1 MEGPLSGAKRREKG
15 DPVMLD
21 AHQMNVF
28 LQAAQ
33 SLSFTEAARRL
44 CMTQPSVSQHIRSLE
59 QRFGTRLFERRGRYL
74 KLTESGQALLPLARK
89 MVKLSVHIEETLEE
103 LQMEISGQLLIG
115 CCTSAGSY
123 LLPLLLA
130 LFHAENPAVLVTCH
144 VTDPLTA
151 LEQLKEGRLHLM
163 VSPVQET
170 GATVE
175 FRKLLTDLIYLVV
188 PARHPWAQLGEIEP
202 AQLKEGKFIFHEE
215 TSGTRQA
222 VASQLPEVGLSME
235 QLNGIMILGA
245 SESIA
250 LSVKEGIGVAF
261 LSRLAAQE
269 FLRREEIAVVKVA
282 GFQPKRQIWLGR
294 HTNFPA
300 TRAQTAFWEYA
311 LDEENEL
318 ISKMG

>member
-1 MEGPLSGAKRREKG
+1 
-15 DPVMLD
+15 
-21 AHQMNVF
+21 
-28 LQAAQ
+28 
-33 SLSFTEAARRL
+33 
-44 CMTQPSVSQHIRSLE
+44 MTQPSVSQHIRSLE

-103 LQMEISGQLLIG
+103 LQMDVGGQLLIG
-115 CCTSAGSY
+115 CCTSAGRY
-123 LLPLLLA
+123 LLPLMLA
-130 LFHAENPAVLVTCH
+130 LFHAENPSVLVTCH
-144 VTDPLTA
+144 VTDPLTS
-151 LEQLKEGRLHLM
+151 LEMLKEGRLHLM
-163 VSPVQET
+163 VSPVSET
-170 GATVE
+170 GEEVE

-188 PARHPWAQLGEIEP
+188 PVGHPWAKVGEIEP
-202 AQLKEGKFIFHEE
+202 AQLLEGKFILQEE

-235 QLNGIMILGA
+235 QLNGIMVLGA

-269 FLRREEIAVVKVA
+269 FLRREEIVVVKVA